1 MSNLASLVVEVSAN
15 VARFAGD
22 MGKIAQLAEQHMKRV
37 QAVSDAAAL
46 AFKGAFAGVS
56 AGAFVAGIKGAI
68 DMADH
73 LNDLSKATGV
83 AVEEL
88 GGIGF
93 AASQAGADLD
103 ITAKAFGKLNLKIAE
118 AAAGGK
124 EASKLF
130 DTVGVSV
137 KDLSGRTK
145 TADTIFA
152 ELATKF
158 ESYADGPEKAAL
170 GNAAF
175 GKSYQD
181 LLPLLADG
189 GQALRD
195 NIEYYKRFGGV
206 TTEVAQKA
214 DQFNDTLGKI
224 GLITSSFGRTLAAE
238 LLVPLQAVADEFLR
252 IKERGS
258 AFETLAKSIA
268 GTIKSTA
275 VDFAFL
281 EFVVRAAVLGYEA
294 FFAQI
299 AKLDKLDFKGARE
312 VREGFIADL
321 ARARTEFVALK
332 NEIQGVKLYDPAKYD
347 TKNVTLR
354 GKVQA
359 PALPG
364 SDTKSKSAFAAF
376 LDDLDRMVE
385 KTTEGEYAMLR
396 LKAAQIAAT
405 DPAAKLGDAYKRI
418 AAIQS
423 ADSQK
428 ALTDYIQQLDKEANA
443 MAFQVA
449 IMTKSTAEQERLSY
463 ATAKRAQAEDAV
475 NAALKAGKPLTD
487 DAAAALRQQTEDT
500 IRYTDTIRR
509 RRDETERAFGT
520 GATRAFRSYVE
531 SANNAAK
538 FAENFIT
545 GSLNHIEDAL
555 VNFAKTGKLSFGDL
569 WRFMAEEFI
578 RQQVRMQIASAIG
591 SSGSSGSLAGLLGT
605 LKAIFNGSYNKYYGN
620 EGHNYPAPT
629 GSGGGDLVANSLR
642 AASNATAQ
650 GLDSR
655 RTAQGLTPII
665 NITNNHSGAEV
676 SAGLGSNGQVEVMV
690 REITNRVHGAVAAD
704 VRNATGPVAESMKAR
719 GVNLGNGSIRRA

>member
-22 MGKIAQLAEQHMKRV
+22 MGKIAHLAEQHMKRV
-37 QAVSDAAAL
+37 QAVSDAAGLAL
-46 AFKGAFAGVS
+46 KGAFAGVS

-130 DTVGVSV
+130 DAVGVSV

-268 GTIKSTA
+268 GTVKSTA

-359 PALPG
+359 PALAVPG
-364 SDTKSKSAFAAF
+364 TDAKSKSAFAAF

-428 ALTDYIQQLDKEANA
+428 ALADYIQQLDKEANA
-443 MAFQVA
+443 MAFQVS

-463 ATAKRAQAEDAV
+463 ATAKRAQAEEAV

-520 GATRAFRSYVE
+520 GATRAFRAYVE

-538 FAENFIT
+538 YAENFIT

-578 RQQVRMQIASAIG
+578 RQQVRMQIASA
-591 SSGSSGSLAGLLGT
+591 SGNGGWLAGLLDMLGK
-605 LKAIFNGSYNKYYGN
+605 LGSPSVSSSYRD
-620 EGHNYPAPT
+620 EGLNYPAPT
-629 GSGGGDLVANSLR
+629 GSGGSNLVANSLR

-650 GLDSR
+650 SLDSR
-655 RTAQGLTPII
+655 RTALGLAPIV